1 MRILGIDTSSRFLC
15 IGVYDS
21 KIGVGEFRLD
31 LEKKN
36 SSFILVTVKR
46 IIESLK
52 IRLTDIDYF
61 AVGLGP
67 GSFTGIRI
75 GLSVIKGLAYALKKP
90 LIGISSLD
98 ILALNAGIEEKAICP
113 VVDAKRNLIFS
124 SLYIRK
130 DAHLKRMMPYK
141 LISCDELLKKV
152 PRRTIFLGDALKLY
166 KARIAAKVR
175 GAALLDEDYW
185 YPKAGSIIALAREMI
200 AVKKIDNIKTIEPIY
215 LYPKECQI
223 RKAD

>member
-1 MRILGIDTSSRFLC
+1 MRILAIDTSSSFLC

-21 KIGVGEFRLD
+21 KIGVCEFRLD
-31 LEKKN
+31 LGKKN

-52 IRLTDIDYF
+52 ITPAQIDYF

-75 GLSVIKGLAYALKKP
+75 GLSVIKGLTFALKKP

-98 ILALNAGIEEKAICP
+98 NLALNAGLRETAICP

-124 SLYIRK
+124 SLYRRG
-130 DAHLKRMMPYK
+130 DGHLKRIMPYK
-141 LISCDELLKKV
+141 LISCEELIKKV
-152 PRRTIFLGDALKLY
+152 PSRTIFLGDALKLY

-175 GAALLDEDYW
+175 EAQFLDEDYW
-185 YPKAGSIIALAREMI
+185 YPKAGNIIALARERI
-200 AVKKIDNIKTIEPIY
+200 AAKKIDNIKTIEPIY